1 MEECVRCHR
10 AEEEIKL
17 FDVIYGNEMV
27 KMCERCAI
35 LEEIPIIKK
44 PTTSQLKEAEKNYSV
59 YQRLKRMAG
68 LEKKEEKHET
78 ILSRIKQLDENPEL
92 EMPEKTNT
100 LNLVHNFHWY
110 IMRARRNKGLSQRQL
125 AMLLGESEEAIK
137 MIERGELPGEPEILI
152 KKLEQFFQIRLKE
165 RTEREIEEEKKKF
178 RESSFIKRRELETER
193 ETEAT
198 ENEPEVEIL
207 NEEEVVSS
215 IASGI
220 GVDIERD
227 IDKEK
232 IPARV
237 LNYNPD
243 ALKNLTL
250 SDLQKMKEEREKAEK
265 IIKVGEGE
273 FKAEDFVK
281 EAREE
286 EKRKRELRE
295 KIADEMKYEASG
307 KREDKSQVMLGRREL
322 LKKRDYV
329 PSISELAARKKERE
343 LLEEPSLS
351 SLKKTSEKTIKKP
364 WEENEKLADSGAE
377 S

>member
-295 KIADEMKYEASG
+295 G
-307 KREDKSQVMLGRREL
+307 
-322 LKKRDYV
+322 
-329 PSISELAARKKERE
+329 SISESAFQWA
-343 LLEEPSLS
+343 LES
-351 SLKKTSEKTIKKP
+351 SQSRVTGYSICP
-364 WEENEKLADSGAE
+364 
-377 S
+377 